1 LIHTYC
7 KAAEE
12 IKTTPWKQCQFLNED
27 ESCDFSGS
35 CDAQIDEKQ
44 WKWLRSQNSQQ
55 LRSSPDPGKPA
66 DELEIAK
73 SGITASPSQVEA
85 EKEKKEK

>member
-1 LIHTYC
+1 MIHTYC

-55 LRSSPDPGKPA
+55 IRINPDPASAA
-66 DELEIAK
+66 DESEKTK
-73 SGITASPSQVEA
+73 SGKTASLPQVEA